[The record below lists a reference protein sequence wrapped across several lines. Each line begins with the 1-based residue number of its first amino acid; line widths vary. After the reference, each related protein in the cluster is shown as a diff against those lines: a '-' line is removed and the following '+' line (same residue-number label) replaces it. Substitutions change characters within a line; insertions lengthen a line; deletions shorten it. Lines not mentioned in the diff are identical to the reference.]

1 MNKMKP
7 KETEEKTNRN
17 EIREATLEDA
27 FAMAKINYD
36 GWTQSYRGVIED
48 SFLDAIDLKK
58 KQERM
63 IDFIKN
69 DDWTSIRLVYVA
81 DGNLVWFV
89 HGGKKRDEDI
99 DYDAEIYAIY
109 VDPSTQGK
117 GIGKML
123 MNAIGETPYFKD
135 KKSFYLWTL
144 KDKPETRWF
153 YEKLWGKVF
162 AEKEHEIGAKK
173 YPMVGYYRQK

>member
-17 EIREATLEDA
+17 EIREAKLEDV

-36 GWTQSYRGVIED
+36 WWTQSYRGIIED
-48 SFLDAIDLKK
+48 SFLDTIDLKT

-63 IDFIKN
+63 VEFMKN
-69 DDWTSIRLVYVA
+69 DDWKSVRLVYVA
-81 DGNLVWFV
+81 DWKIVWFV
-89 HGGKKRDEDI
+89 HGGEKRDNDI
-99 DYDAEIYAIY
+99 DYEAEIYAIY
-109 VDPSTQGK
+109 VDPSIQGK
-117 GIGKML
+117 GIGKAL
-123 MNAIGETPYFKD
+123 MNAIGETSHFKD
-135 KKSFYLWTL
+135 KTSFYLWTL

-162 AEKEHEIGAKK
+162 TEKEQEIGGKK
-173 YPMVGYYRQK
+173 YSMVGYYRQK